1 MPPISWVRARVP
13 VLIDDWHTE
22 VHRLW
27 SIRISLFYGIF
38 AGMSAVLWA
47 FVPVFNPWLLLGISI
62 VVNLILIPLARLVK
76 QQPVPPAKE
85 AAQ

>member
-1 MPPISWVRARVP
+1 MSPISLVRSRVP
-13 VLIDDWHTE
+13 VLIDDWRTE

-38 AGMSAVLWA
+38 AGTAAVLCA

-62 VVNLILIPLARLVK
+62 FVNVALIPLARLVK
-76 QQPVPPAKE
+76 QPIAQPSE